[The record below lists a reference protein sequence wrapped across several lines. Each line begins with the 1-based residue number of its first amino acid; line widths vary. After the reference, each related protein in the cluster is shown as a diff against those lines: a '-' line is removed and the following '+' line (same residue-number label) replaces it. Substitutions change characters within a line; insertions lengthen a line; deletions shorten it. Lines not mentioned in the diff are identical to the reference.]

1 MGCEGN
7 SKIFTCKDYFN
18 LIYSTNDRNKIL
30 RIKRD
35 NDREFGKFIDL
46 LEELF
51 KNPELKQKFLDRGIS
66 IEEREKNEINN
77 RKTS

>member
-7 SKIFTCKDYFN
+7 SKIFTCDGYFN
-18 LIYSTNDRNKIL
+18 LIYSTKDKNKIL

-35 NDREFGKFIDL
+35 NEREFGNLIDL

-51 KNPELKQKFLDRGIS
+51 KNSEIKQKFLDIGIS
-66 IEEREKNEINN
+66 IEEREK
-77 RKTS
+77 K